1 MAIAGKYFAREVGRG
16 MSDQNPFEAMMQIG
30 QDWAKS
36 MNVDL
41 DAFTPKGFEN
51 LWPTMPKETMEMFFG
66 KGVNPD
72 GLDAKTR
79 LLLTLAGLTVLGA
92 QAEAQIRLTVRHLT
106 EAGATKQ
113 EIAETIAQM
122 GMFGGVPAMN
132 KAMQLA
138 NEVLEKD
145 ETA

>member
-1 MAIAGKYFAREVGRG
+1 MT
-16 MSDQNPFEAMMQIG
+16 DTNPFEAMMKMG
-30 QDWAKS
+30 QDWAKAINPALES
-36 MNVDL
+36 
-41 DAFTPKGFEN
+41 FTPNGFEA
-51 LWPTMPKETMEMFFG
+51 LFPTMPKDVMEMFMG
-66 KGVNPD
+66 KGISPD

-92 QAEAQIRLTVRHLT
+92 QAEAQIRITVRHLV

-122 GMFGGVPAMN
+122 GMFGGVPAMS
-132 KAMQLA
+132 KAMELA

-145 ETA
+145 EAE